1 MLRLI
6 GVVTLSGDFTDE
18 LLHLRTT
25 TFAAASLLP
34 RRPYSLHA
42 LCPGPQGAVWRWLLA
57 ADIALVCALFLIRS
71 LRLFLRKKFRFCIG
85 FCTFCAVELFPLSLV
100 WLSIARQ

>member
-1 MLRLI
+1 M
-6 GVVTLSGDFTDE
+6 
-18 LLHLRTT
+18 
-25 TFAAASLLP
+25 
-34 RRPYSLHA
+34 
-42 LCPGPQGAVWRWLLA
+42 WRWLLA

-71 LRLFLRKKFRFCIG
+71 LRLFLRKKIPIFALD